1 MQKHFTMI
9 KKTALII
16 AAVFT
21 YAVSTIA
28 QTKSKAT
35 DYLNVAGPVNFDKK
49 AFFLDWSS
57 NPVANF
63 YKQEYLAKNEITGQ
77 YNTMLLIDAVVS
89 NKTVAAV
96 AAEKIEELKKLKI
109 NNPMV
114 NYESFNNPT
123 TGEYMIDFLLSAN
136 TADGKQLSIVERNV
150 YRYKAF
156 TDKSGKKGVLLFG
169 VSKRSYGNNINS
181 FLTALKTNK
190 SELVTQVS
198 KFTLPEINIKK

>member
-1 MQKHFTMI
+1 MI

-16 AAVFT
+16 ATVFI
-21 YAVSTIA
+21 YAVSSIA

-35 DYLNVAGPVNFDKK
+35 DYLTVAGPVNFDKK
-49 AFFLDWSS
+49 AYYLDWSS
-57 NPVANF
+57 NPTANF

-77 YNTMLLIDAVVS
+77 YNTMLMIDAVVT

-96 AAEKIEELKKLKI
+96 AAEKIEELKKMKAA
-109 NNPMV
+109 NPIV
-114 NYESFNNPT
+114 NYESFNNPA

-136 TADGKQLSIVERNV
+136 DANGKLSIVERNV

-169 VSKRSYGNNINS
+169 VSKRSYGNNIDS
-181 FLTALKTNK
+181 FLKALKASK
-190 SELVTQVS
+190 SELVTLVS
-198 KFTLPEINIKK
+198 KFTLPEITIKK